1 MTAISQDDHLTAGAW
16 AACVLTSLSPIAAVT
31 CFPHAT
37 NFLKEWVAW
46 LLLRESLRKRLWPDI
61 NWASNIFYFSGK
73 YYVPQYSFLFSL
85 PQDGFGWAIAICNC
99 NLVCQQSMATAVR
112 LKARSKISSFISH
125 YQTLDY
131 ESLTNGPYVWT
142 FWKPFETVRFVWI
155 NFASQRTVS
164 RGIWPWIKPTWA

>member
-1 MTAISQDDHLTAGAW
+1 MTVISQDDHLTAGAW

-37 NFLKEWVAW
+37 NFLKERVATKKVYARDYHRI
-46 LLLRESLRKRLWPDI
+46 LIEQAISFISQR
-61 NWASNIFYFSGK
+61 NI
-73 YYVPQYSFLFSL
+73 VPQYSFLFSL
-85 PQDGFGWAIAICNC
+85 PQDRFGWAIAICNC
-99 NLVCQQSMATAVR
+99 NLVCQQSMATVVR
-112 LKARSKISSFISH
+112 FNARSKISSFIPH

-142 FWKPFETVRFVWI
+142 FWKSFETVRFVWI
-155 NFASQRTVS
+155 DFASQRTVS

>member
-1 MTAISQDDHLTAGAW
+1 MTVISQDDHLTAGAW

-31 CFPHAT
+31 CFPHVT
-37 NFLKEWVAW
+37 NFLKERVAW
-46 LLLRESLRKRLWPDI
+46 LLLRKSTQETITILIEQAISFISQR
-61 NWASNIFYFSGK
+61 NI
-73 YYVPQYSFLFSL
+73 VPQYSFLFSL

-99 NLVCQQSMATAVR
+99 NLVCQPSMATVVR
-112 LKARSKISSFISH
+112 FHARSKISSFIPH

-142 FWKPFETVRFVWI
+142 FWKSFETVRFVWI

>member
-1 MTAISQDDHLTAGAW
+1 MTVISQDDHLTAGAW
-16 AACVLTSLSPIAAVT
+16 AACVLTSLSPIVAV
-31 CFPHAT
+31 
-37 NFLKEWVAW
+37 
-46 LLLRESLRKRLWPDI
+46 LLSSRDKLSERASCVTTTKKVYARDYNYI
-61 NWASNIFYFSGK
+61 NWASNIFYFSEK
-73 YYVPQYSFLFSL
+73 YYVPQYSFLFSF

-99 NLVCQQSMATAVR
+99 YLVCQQSMATAVR

-142 FWKPFETVRFVWI
+142 FWKSFETVRFVWI